1 MASKSP
7 GALSRYR
14 WQELSLL
21 IIPAAIMLLI
31 MTQLLLANSLKAD
44 ALHAN
49 TNFSTK
55 ILPPVQGLIPVLGL
69 IGALLVVHLILN
81 IFFRKADQVL
91 LPLVGLLS
99 GIGVL
104 FATRIGPD
112 LPIPIEALGSRQ
124 LMWVVIGMGLCCVT
138 LAVLR
143 NVNWFGRYKY
153 TWAVVS
159 FLLALPALING
170 IRSHGGGPTR
180 DTLGIAGTALQPS
193 ELLKITLVIFFAAYL
208 NDNRDMLARG
218 YLRVGRLRLPPLR
231 QLGPLLVMLGLAL
244 LIFLIASDLGLALL
258 IYSTFLSL
266 TYLASGRLTYVLS
279 ALGAFIV
286 LGFVGYMLLSYV
298 RNRFAVVSFDVV
310 NWQHWTA
317 QDNEFADGPGYQI
330 MQGLIG
336 LSSGGLFGAGIG
348 LGHPAGASFI
358 PVVESDLMFSGLG
371 EEVGLMGLFAILGI
385 YLLVIHRGYRI
396 AMEATEPFQQLLAA
410 GLTTIFAVQTLV
422 IIAGNLKLMPLTGVP
437 LPFLSQGGSS
447 VIANFIIIGI
457 LLRISHNT
465 AVERDGGL

>member
-1 MASKSP
+1 MASQAP
-7 GALSRYR
+7 GTLSRYR
-14 WQELSLL
+14 WRELGLL
-21 IIPAAIMLLI
+21 IIPSLI
-31 MTQLLLANSLKAD
+31 IILVMTQLLLANSLKQAALD
-44 ALHAN
+44 ANAP
-49 TNFSTK
+49 FSTK
-55 ILPPVQGLIPVLGL
+55 TLPPLQGLIPVLGL
-69 IGALLVVHLILN
+69 IAALLGVHAVLT

-112 LPIPIEALGSRQ
+112 LPTPIETLGSRQ
-124 LMWVVIGMGLCCVT
+124 LLWVVIGMGLCCIV

-143 NVNWFGRYKY
+143 DVTWLGRYKY
-153 TWAVVS
+153 TWAFVS
-159 FLLALPALING
+159 FVLALPALYNG

-180 DTLGIAGTALQPS
+180 DALTVGGTGLQPS

-208 NDNRDMLARG
+208 NDNRDILAQG
-218 YLRVGRLRLPPLR
+218 YLRLGKLHLPPLR
-231 QLGPLLVMLGLAL
+231 QLGPLLTMLGLAL

-258 IYSTFLSL
+258 IYCTFLSL
-266 TYLASGRLTYVLS
+266 MYLATGRLTYVLS
-279 ALGAFIV
+279 ALGAFII

-298 RNRFAVVSFDVV
+298 RNRFAVVGFDVV
-310 NWQHWTA
+310 NWQHWTTK
-317 QDNEFADGPGYQI
+317 DNTFADNAGYQI
-330 MQGLIG
+330 LQGLIG

-348 LGHPAGASFI
+348 MGHPGGFI

-371 EEVGLMGLFAILGI
+371 EEIGLMGLFAILGI
-385 YLLVIHRGYRI
+385 YLLIIHRGYRI
-396 AMEATEPFQQLLAA
+396 ATQATDTFSQLLAA

-422 IIAGNLKLMPLTGVP
+422 IIAGNLKLMPLTGIP

-447 VIANFIIIGI
+447 VLANYIIIGI

-465 AVERDGGL
+465 ALQRNGGI